1 MKKYHSIISVF
12 LLVMMVIS
20 VFPVASHAAY
30 DTYEELGNIDLNI
43 TNGGIMLTHGDDFY
57 YSENGIY
64 RERAGEKTLLSTDN
78 GKNLNL
84 ADGYIYYTLGSQ
96 VLRISVYGGKPESV
110 YTHNSVISKMYT
122 VGSSELRFVSG
133 GLAYSHNMETG
144 KTQKSTELSGI
155 FTLIPTKHGDIYITG
170 SVFDY
175 NVYANNALVLEHV
188 SSFYT
193 DSGYL
198 VINKETANYQAEL
211 YSLFNGFDANTGLV
225 PFNVHGTASL
235 MGIFAPG
242 EDEAHICSICEENA
256 KLSNEIL
263 VTLMGNDHIVPDSNV
278 SLMAISEGQKSIVKR
293 ARQLHEIEWT
303 PLEDRSQW
311 GYRGI
316 FKAGTTYKGLPYG
329 QPVNTGYV
337 GWSIPFSK
345 YMNAVND
352 NTSVFYTDYSTYNK
366 IAPYYSTDCSAFVSY
381 AWAMKSRHT
390 TYSIPNSAEKV
401 GDQSIYSLQ
410 VGDCLNH
417 LTSHVV
423 LVSDV
428 WFDSTGAVTSVEIM
442 EQTPVITKLTRYGAS
457 GTKTLANLQSTY
469 LNSGYYIYR
478 YPERGNV
485 TYTHDCNVPI
495 DGDYCGSCK
504 TTVPKVNET
513 AAVGSKTVSLSHK
526 DSSAAIYYTL
536 DGSAPST
543 SSTRYTEP
551 VKVSST
557 TKMRAIAVT
566 SKFSDSSILEYTIK
580 VPPVAKPTVNV
591 TSGVVSDSLIASGTK
606 LALVTSTSGATLYY
620 TTDGQEPTTSSNK
633 YSEPLTITK
642 DITIKVIG
650 IANGMAKS
658 ETATFTY
665 KIGKT
670 HSINASAGKGGSI
683 SPTGNTLA
691 LETTSKTF
699 TITPN
704 AGFKI
709 GSVTVNGTSVGA
721 VSSYEFKNITG
732 GHTISVTFI
741 ESVDIP
747 FTDVKSDA
755 WYIGAVNH
763 VYKNGL
769 FTGATTT
776 LFDPE
781 GNMTRAMFVTVLGR
795 MSGQSSTL
803 GSNVGIVTGSDV
815 RIRKEP
821 NTNCDVLG
829 IAQKY
834 RAVQVLGTSGDW
846 YKIQLN
852 SITGYIRNDYL
863 KVYKNELSDLPSGQY
878 YTPYV
883 QWAYLCGIAGGTGS
897 SSFSPD
903 RNITREEMCVMMF
916 NYAQKYNKTLKTIN
930 EKKTFND
937 DSNMTASAKTAIYEM
952 QKAGV
957 IVGNG
962 DGNFYPKN
970 SATRAEVA
978 QIFKNFMEA
987 IS

>member
-1 MKKYHSIISVF
+1 MKKYHGIISAF
-12 LLVMMVIS
+12 LLIMMVIAI
-20 VFPVASHAAY
+20 FPVVSHAAY
-30 DTYEELGNIDLNI
+30 DAYGDLGNIDLNI
-43 TNGGIMLTHGDDFY
+43 TNGGIMLTQGDDFY
-57 YSENGIY
+57 YSENGIFC
-64 RERAGEKTLLSTDN
+64 ERSGVKTLLSTDN

-84 ADGYIYYTLGSQ
+84 VDGYLYYTLGSQ
-96 VLRISVYGGKPESV
+96 VLRISVYGGESEPV
-110 YTHNSVISKMYT
+110 YAHSSSISKMYT
-122 VGSSELRFVSG
+122 VGSRELRFVSDG
-133 GLAYSHNMETG
+133 MAYSHYMDSGETS
-144 KTQKSTELSGI
+144 KRTELSGI
-155 FTLIPTKHGDIYITG
+155 VTIIPTEHGDIYITG

-175 NVYANNALVLEHV
+175 SIYAGNVLVLEHI

-198 VINKETANYQAEL
+198 VINKDTYNYQIEL
-211 YSLFNGFDANTGLV
+211 YSLFNGFDVSSDLA
-225 PFNVHGTASL
+225 PFNVHGTVSL
-235 MGIFAPG
+235 MGIFG
-242 EDEAHICSICEENA
+242 TDEDEAHICSICEENA
-256 KLSNEIL
+256 ELSNEIL
-263 VTLMGNDHIVPDSNV
+263 VTLMGNDHIAPDDTV
-278 SLMAISEGQKSIVKR
+278 SLMNLSQGQKNIVKR

-311 GYRGI
+311 GYRGV

-366 IAPYYSTDCSAFVSY
+366 IAPYYSTDCSAYVSY

-390 TYSIPNSAEKV
+390 TYTIPNSAEKV

-428 WFDSTGAVTSVEIM
+428 WYDANGAVTSVEIM

-469 LNSGYYIYR
+469 LNSNYYIYR
-478 YPERGNV
+478 YPERADV
-485 TYTHDCNVPI
+485 TYAHDCNVPI
-495 DGDYCGSCK
+495 DGDYCSNCK
-504 TTVPKVNET
+504 TTVPKANVT
-513 AAVGSKTVSLSHK
+513 SAVGFKTVSLSHK
-526 DSSAAIYYTL
+526 DSNATIFYTL

-543 SSTRYTEP
+543 SSTRYAEP
-551 VKVSST
+551 IKVSST

-566 SKFSDSSILEYTIK
+566 SQFSGSSILEYTIK

-620 TTDGQEPTTSSNK
+620 TTDGQEPTTSSKK
-633 YSEPLTITK
+633 YSEPLTITQ
-642 DITIKVIG
+642 DTTIKVIG
-650 IANGMAKS
+650 VASGMAKS

-670 HSINASAGKGGSI
+670 HSINATAGKGGSI
-683 SPTGNTLA
+683 SPTGNTLV
-691 LETTSKTF
+691 LETTSKIF
-699 TITPN
+699 TITPSS
-704 AGFKI
+704 GYKI
-709 GSVTVNGTSVGA
+709 ANVIVNGSSVGA

-732 GHTISVTFI
+732 GHTISASFI
-741 ESVDIP
+741 ESVDLP
-747 FTDVKSDA
+747 FTDVKSGA

-769 FTGATTT
+769 FNGATTT
-776 LFDPE
+776 SFDPE
-781 GNMTRAMFVTVLGR
+781 GRMTRAMFVTVLGR

-829 IAQKY
+829 ITQKY
-834 RAVQVLGTSGDW
+834 RAVQVLGTSGEW

-852 SITGYIRNDYL
+852 NITGYIRNDYL
-863 KVYKNELSDLPSGQY
+863 KVYKNELTDLPGGQY

-903 RNITREEMCVMMF
+903 RNITREEMCMMMY
-916 NYAQKYNKTLKTIN
+916 NYAQRYGKTLKTIN
-930 EKKTFND
+930 DKKTFGD
-937 DSNMTASAKTAIYEM
+937 DANMAAGAKTAIYEM

-957 IVGNG
+957 VAGSG
-962 DGNFYPKN
+962 DGNFNPKN

-987 IS
+987 IG